1 MLLGNVGAFVL
12 CVRLPA
18 DPRTQAPP
26 STDNTGATLKR
37 QNRMR
42 HAVSLR
48 QPSCETGLS
57 HFSAAAYFPLLAR
70 PRRLARANGP
80 KSRRKRTA
88 TGSLGG
94 MSAAKSRTPGL
105 NSAPLRRQ
113 GRRLNLPGWGAGIR
127 TPEWRYQKPLPYHLA
142 TPQCRE
148 RAESYAIR
156 ARKATTG
163 IGPVLTQ
170 FRLLRMGDWAA
181 LCLVFSGVARLKE
194 SRYRPRSVGV

>member
-1 MLLGNVGAFVL
+1 MLSSRGFHGA
-12 CVRLPA
+12 A
-18 DPRTQAPP
+18 IE
-26 STDNTGATLKR
+26 R
-37 QNRMR
+37 QNHIRYAASHQR
-42 HAVSLR
+42 
-48 QPSCETGLS
+48 PSCESRLS
-57 HFSAAAYFPLLAR
+57 HFSAHRYYPHSAR
-70 PRRLARANGP
+70 LRRLARANGP
-80 KSRRKRTA
+80 KSRAKRA
-88 TGSLGG
+88 AIESLGRI
-94 MSAAKSRTPGL
+94 SVAKSRTVGL
-105 NSAPLRRQ
+105 NCAAQRPD
-113 GRRLNLPGWGAGIR
+113 GRRLFLPGWGAGIR